1 MTETELADATQ
12 RLARSEEKFLT
23 TVTMM
28 IESMRMMTDVMK
40 DNRDH
45 FQNQLHAFDCTE
57 ELMRKQVEMLREVT
71 AGMEAIVKGCGQTN
85 LTLDENTERMKALL
99 TKVESYFGDSAG
111 LEFEN

>member
-1 MTETELADATQ
+1 MTQSELAEATQ

-28 IESMRMMTDVMK
+28 IESMQMMTDVMK

-45 FQNQLHAFDCTE
+45 FQTQLRAFDSTE
-57 ELMRKQVEMLREVT
+57 ELMRKQTEMLREIT

-85 LTLDENTERMKALL
+85 LTLNENTERMNALL
-99 TKVESYFGDSAG
+99 TKVESYFGNSAG

>member
-1 MTETELADATQ
+1 MTESELAEATQ

-28 IESMRMMTDVMK
+28 IESMRMMTEVMK

-45 FQNQLHAFDCTE
+45 FQTQLHAFDSTE
-57 ELMRKQVEMLREVT
+57 ELMRKQTDTLREVT
-71 AGMEAIVKGCGQTN
+71 AGMEAIVKGCGQIN
-85 LTLDENTERMKALL
+85 LTVNENTERMKALL